1 MDACMALIPAG
12 TTTSSSAFTA
22 TASRHVPVL
31 CGKITRA
38 PFDRPFTSAATSTTI
53 PAPSNPG
60 VAGSSARTGYFPSI
74 WFKSAGLIGAARI
87 FTITSPAAGV
97 GHGRDSTRNTSAG
110 FPCVSYTAAFIVF
123 MMSSSQHPHASANNP
138 QTHRSPGGLSSSAW
152 QTATRVALFGMVVN
166 SIFAIAKILGGFF
179 GHAYVLIADGIESGL
194 DVAGSFVIWS
204 GLKVAARPPD
214 ASHPYGHGKAEP
226 IAAMIVAVGVVAAAV
241 GLAIQSVREIFLPHH
256 APAPYTLVILVVVIM
271 IKETLFRYVNRIGRD
286 IDSTAVQTDAWH
298 HRSDALTSAAAFIGI
313 SVALIGGRRWQS
325 ADDWA
330 AIFACA
336 VIATNGIRLLR
347 PAFYEI
353 MDTAPRKIVKS
364 VCSVASSVPGVI
376 DVENCRARKMGLD
389 FYVDLHVGVDG
400 NISVHEGHEIA
411 HRVKAAIQQSNSRV
425 ADVLVHIEPAQP

>member
-1 MDACMALIPAG
+1 M
-12 TTTSSSAFTA
+12 T
-22 TASRHVPVL
+22 
-31 CGKITRA
+31 
-38 PFDRPFTSAATSTTI
+38 
-53 PAPSNPG
+53 
-60 VAGSSARTGYFPSI
+60 
-74 WFKSAGLIGAARI
+74 
-87 FTITSPAAGV
+87 
-97 GHGRDSTRNTSAG
+97 
-110 FPCVSYTAAFIVF
+110 
-123 MMSSSQHPHASANNP
+123 
-138 QTHRSPGGLSSSAW
+138 SSAW
-152 QTATRVALFGMVVN
+152 QTGARMALFGMIVN

-226 IAAMIVAVGVVAAAV
+226 IAAMIVAIGVVAAAV

-389 FYVDLHVGVDG
+389 FYVDLHVGVNG